1 MKPGLTVGELHVGQS
16 ASFTKTIS
24 ESDVYLFA
32 GITGDLNALHVD
44 ETYARKTRFGR
55 RIVHGML
62 VASLISSVQA
72 MELPGPGNIYV
83 GQTLR
88 FLAPVF
94 LGDTI
99 TATVEVIEVD
109 PARNRARL
117 QATCRNDEH
126 VVVVS
131 GESEVAPYRGGRDD
145 A

>member
-1 MKPGLTVGELHVGQS
+1 MGELHVGQS

-32 GITGDLNALHVD
+32 GITGDLNGLHVD
-44 ETYARKTRFGR
+44 EIYARETRFGR

-72 MELPGPGNIYV
+72 MQLPGPGNIYI

-109 PARNRARL
+109 PDRNRVRL
-117 QATCRNDEH
+117 RTECSNHDR
-126 VVVVS
+126 VVVIS
-131 GESEVAPYRGGRDD
+131 GESEVAPHRGE
-145 A
+145 AT